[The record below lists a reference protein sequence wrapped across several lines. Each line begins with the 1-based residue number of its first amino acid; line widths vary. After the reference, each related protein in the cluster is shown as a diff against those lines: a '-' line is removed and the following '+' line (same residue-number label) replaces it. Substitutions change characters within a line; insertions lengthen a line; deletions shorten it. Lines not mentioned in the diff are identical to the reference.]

1 LAVIESWSEGVFT
14 EADRKDAIVMLEGVF
29 MTTYDPI
36 KMRVTF
42 DALATLSW
50 TRRRLFDSLRRF
62 LLEFKYTTWTVADIV
77 GGNEEKLFN
86 RARYLDIRLTDRTS
100 RIEQYTI
107 SEEPRVL
114 MYRYAEGKPTL
125 PYPMLMLDPTKKT
138 GSQAPQS
145 TPEVQPTNEDVRRII
160 ADAMSKAKFGEAAG
174 EKSERSSGEKSE
186 RSSGKTSNGGEVRHD
201 P

>member
-1 LAVIESWSEGVFT
+1 
-14 EADRKDAIVMLEGVF
+14 
-29 MTTYDPI
+29 
-36 KMRVTF
+36 
-42 DALATLSW
+42 
-50 TRRRLFDSLRRF
+50 LRRF

-77 GGNEEKLFN
+77 GANEEKLFN

-114 MYRYAEGKPTL
+114 MYRYAEGKPPL

-138 GSQAPQS
+138 GPHTPQS

-160 ADAMSKAKFGEAAG
+160 AEAMRKAKFGETAH
-174 EKSERSSGEKSE
+174 EKSGEKSE
-186 RSSGKTSNGGEVRHD
+186 RSSDETSDGGEVRHD